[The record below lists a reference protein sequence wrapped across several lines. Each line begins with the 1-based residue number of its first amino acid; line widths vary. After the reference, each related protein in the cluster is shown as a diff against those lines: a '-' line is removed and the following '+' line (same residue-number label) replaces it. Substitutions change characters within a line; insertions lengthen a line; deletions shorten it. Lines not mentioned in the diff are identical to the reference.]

1 MRKTLIIAAA
11 FTFTLAACNS
21 NQTSYSDKEKDS
33 IDQLDKDVSDSLFKQ
48 LENQTP
54 SADVAPAAGQGEV
67 IEVFETP
74 TIQAQPEQPPQ
85 HPGPVQPPTQPN
97 KK

>member
-11 FTFTLAACNS
+11 FTLGLAACNS

-33 IDQLDKDVSDSLFKQ
+33 IDRLDKDVSDSLFNQ
-48 LENQTP
+48 LESQTP
-54 SADVAPAAGQGEV
+54 SADVAPAEGKDAV

-85 HPGPVQPPTQPN
+85 HPGPIQPPAQP